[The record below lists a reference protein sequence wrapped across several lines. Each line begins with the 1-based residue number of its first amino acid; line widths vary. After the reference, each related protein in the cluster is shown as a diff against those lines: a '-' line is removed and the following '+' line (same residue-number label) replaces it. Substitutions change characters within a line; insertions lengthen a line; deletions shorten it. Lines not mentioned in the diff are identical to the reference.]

1 MRAMALKKYGPL
13 EEMSKIDLPLPE
25 PRKGEVRVRVHASA
39 LNPADYKV
47 GLGEVKFM
55 RARSFPM
62 VLGNDFSGVIEAV
75 GERSDWKIGESVF
88 GFLPYGPFNRKGA
101 FAETLI
107 ARTDQIA
114 LKPSGVSHIQAAA
127 GATPGL
133 TAIQGIRDAGKLLS
147 SGGRVLI
154 TGVSGGVGSVAV
166 SVAGKL
172 GAVVVAIGS
181 GRGIALAKQL
191 GAGDVID
198 RKHQD
203 VFASSGAPFDVI
215 FDAAAAYRWR
225 QWKGKIK
232 SGGMYVTTLPSL
244 PFLAD
249 KLRSVVAAS
258 GVAMMSVKS
267 KPADLHLLGS
277 WLESGLAI
285 TINSTIPVREV
296 ALGLARLK
304 RGEVMGRVAVDV
316 INGF

>member
-1 MRAMALKKYGPL
+1 MRAMALRKYGHL
-13 EEMSKIDLPLPE
+13 EDMEKIELPLPE
-25 PRKGEVRVRVHASA
+25 PKKGEVRVRVHASA

-47 GLGEVKFM
+47 GLGQVKFL
-55 RARSFPM
+55 RARRFPM

-75 GERSDWKIGESVF
+75 GENSDWKIGESVF

-107 ARTDQIA
+107 ARTDEIA
-114 LKPSGVSHIQAAA
+114 SKPPGVSHIQAAA
-127 GATPGL
+127 AATPGL
-133 TAIQGIRDAGKLLS
+133 TAIQGIRDAGKLSS

-166 SVAGKL
+166 SIAGKL
-172 GAVVVAIGS
+172 GALVVAVGS
-181 GRGIALAKQL
+181 GRGITLAKQL
-191 GAGDVID
+191 GASDMID

-203 VFASSGAPFDVI
+203 VFASSGTPFDVV
-215 FDAAAAYRWR
+215 FDAAAAYRWK
-225 QWKGKIK
+225 QWKGKLK

-258 GVAMMSVKS
+258 GAAMVSVKS
-267 KPADLHLLGS
+267 KPSDLRLLGS
-277 WLESGLAI
+277 WLDSGLVI
-285 TINSTIPVREV
+285 TIDSIIPVREAAV
-296 ALGLARLK
+296 GLAKLQ
-304 RGEVMGRVAVDV
+304 RGEVTGRMVVDV